1 MRKLHIELPKYRLVL
16 NLKMVK
22 RRKSLFDEAL
32 IPTVS
37 DVKKKYRK
45 GSLVARYFRHVFEHK
60 GIKRAISGGIIAVVI
75 FTSFFPPK
83 SSALAQGNSEEI
95 SLDTQTQLTTQK
107 SIQLPVQTLKI
118 NQGFSLFHPALD
130 LGGTLGD
137 PIKPVKAGEVVEAGF
152 ENDGYGD
159 TIVVDHGKGLTSRYA
174 HLSKIEVK
182 IGDVVTTNT
191 EIGQMGKT
199 GHATGPHLHLE
210 IRQNGI
216 PLNPLSVLPR

>member
-1 MRKLHIELPKYRLVL
+1 MKKLHIELPKYRLVL

-45 GSLVARYFRHVFEHK
+45 GSLVGRYFRHVFEHK

-75 FTSFFPPK
+75 LTSFFPPK
-83 SSALAQGNSEEI
+83 SSVLAQGNPEEI
-95 SLDTQTQLTTQK
+95 SLEAQTQLTTQK
-107 SIQLPVQTLKI
+107 SVQLPLQTYKI
-118 NQGFSLFHPALD
+118 NQGYSLFHPAVD
-130 LGGTLGD
+130 LGANLGASIE
-137 PIKPVKAGEVVEAGF
+137 PIKAGEVTEAEF
-152 ENDGYGD
+152 ESGGYGN
-159 TIVVDHGKGLTSRYA
+159 TIVINHGKGLTSRYA
-174 HLSKIEVK
+174 HLSKIDVK
-182 IGDVVTTNT
+182 VGDEVTTNT
-191 EIGQMGKT
+191 EIGNVGIT
-199 GHATGPHLHLE
+199 GHSTGPHLHLE

>member
-45 GSLVARYFRHVFEHK
+45 GSLVGRYFRHVFEHK
-60 GIKRAISGGIIAVVI
+60 GIKRAISGGIITVVI
-75 FTSFFPPK
+75 FTSFFPPA
-83 SSALAQGNSEEI
+83 SSALAQGNPDEI
-95 SLDTQTQLTTQK
+95 TLDSQTTLVTQK
-107 SIQLPVQTLKI
+107 GTQFPVSFVKV
-118 NQGFSLFHPALD
+118 NQGYTLFHPGVD
-130 LGGTLGD
+130 LGGVLGE
-137 PIKPVKAGEVVEAGF
+137 PIKPIKGGEVVEAEF
-152 ENDGYGD
+152 TRDGYGN
-159 TIVVDHGKGLTSRYA
+159 TVLINHGKGLTSRYA

-182 IGDVVTTNT
+182 VGDEVTTNT
-191 EIGQMGKT
+191 EIGLMGKT
-199 GHATGPHLHLE
+199 GRATGSHLHLE